1 MATSNLS
8 GLFGDVTRTARD
20 YDLQQLEGMLVSPA
34 QMGAQGAGARAASLM
49 GNRGA
54 MVGVALNRLLGGKTS
69 EEVRNS
75 RINDAMKKVS
85 QGGYTTEYEK
95 MTALA
100 QELGNM
106 GMGAEAQQ
114 ALDRATKMQMDALNI
129 QKAQKD
135 LEPELY
141 RDEYV
146 IRTVKDPDTGEMVD
160 KQFRVTKR
168 WNAQTNRYEVEK
180 AVPDEGG
187 GKGGDGG
194 GNGDEN
200 PLLAQKRKREAAAA
214 AKQGSNS
221 SATPN
226 PVVTP
231 AMPQPRML
239 PPQGNPQLT
248 EAERLQQEYYRQQ
261 QAANP
266 PPVPAPVRQA
276 LPPLTFN
283 SVEEQ
288 ENAMRKAV
296 AMGDRQLAMRIRDA
310 VVGNNR

>member
-1 MATSNLS
+1 MATNLS
-8 GLFGDVTRTARD
+8 GLFGNTTRSPQEYRQE
-20 YDLQQLEGMLVSPA
+20 LVSGMLA
-34 QMGAQGAGARAASLM
+34 QDARRGSQSTSQSAIDLAGEMGANLGAGL
-49 GNRGA
+49 GQ
-54 MVGVALNRLLGGKTS
+54 LFGGKTAAQIRDAS
-69 EEVRNS
+69 
-75 RINDAMKKVS
+75 INDAMKKVS
-85 QGGYTTEYEK
+85 AANYATEYEK
-95 MTALA
+95 MAALSK
-100 QELGNM
+100 ELGNM
-106 GMGAEAQQ
+106 GMSTEAQQ
-114 ALDRATKMQMDALNI
+114 AFDRANQLQMDALSI

-141 RDEYV
+141 RDEYI
-146 IRTVKDPDTGEMVD
+146 IRPVKDPDTGEMVD

-168 WNAQTNRYEVEK
+168 WNAQTNRYEVES

-200 PLLAQKRKREAAAA
+200 PLVAQKRKREAAAA